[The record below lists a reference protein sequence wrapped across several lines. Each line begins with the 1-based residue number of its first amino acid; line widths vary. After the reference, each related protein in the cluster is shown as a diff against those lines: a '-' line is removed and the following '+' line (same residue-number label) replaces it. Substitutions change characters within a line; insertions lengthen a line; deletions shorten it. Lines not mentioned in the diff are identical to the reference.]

1 MKNILREKRFTVRQY
16 KHDPIEEKAEK
27 EKKIEL
33 AKKKKELWSYLLRWC
48 STTYAEVFAAW
59 LHIKA
64 IRLFVE
70 SALRYGLPVNFTAIL
85 LEPQRGKEQKLRAE
99 LKNLYG
105 KLAGGQVNLSAAE
118 NEPDIS
124 GLTSGE
130 FYPYVYLPL
139 SLID

>member
-1 MKNILREKRFTVRQY
+1 MKRKW
-16 KHDPIEEKAEK
+16 KKK
-27 EKKIEL
+27 KKIEL
-33 AKKKKELWSYLLRWC
+33 AKKKKDLWSYLLRWC
-48 STTYAEVFAAW
+48 TTTYAEVFASW
-59 LHIKA
+59 IHLKA
-64 IRLFVE
+64 IRLYVE

-85 LEPQRGKEQKLRAE
+85 LEPLRGKESKLRSE
-99 LKNLYG
+99 LKVLYG
-105 KLAGGQVNLSAAE
+105 KLAGGNVNLNANE